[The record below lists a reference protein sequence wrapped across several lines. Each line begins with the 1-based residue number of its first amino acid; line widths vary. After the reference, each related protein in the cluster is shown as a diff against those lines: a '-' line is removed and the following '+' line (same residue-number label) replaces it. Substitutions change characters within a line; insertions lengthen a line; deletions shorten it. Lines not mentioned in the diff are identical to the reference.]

1 MSTSRG
7 ILAFGRF
14 PKHRIE
20 FNKVLSCSAVAPIQQ
35 KSLLVMLH
43 RKTQLAQPT
52 MSIADI
58 VLDIGVAW
66 VAQCGKLERRD
77 GPTPIPY
84 LPRWHRSANLP
95 MEVSLPSLGQ
105 VLRATFQRSSAT
117 GIQRQRIAAG
127 AISAPSSAAIMT
139 ERSLSFQRHRRPV
152 RGGIRPPAAP
162 QRYHLG
168 AKNLLQ
174 AHRSACRYPTAARG
188 LQGLRRSAS
197 PEYRLALLS
206 KCTLRFL
213 RIFAGSERNRLRLL
227 EAISIP
233 KWHFLSDIEGA
244 FCRPDGK
251 GTLGRDIAR
260 DAHCGV
266 EKRVGR
272 HAG

>member
-139 ERSLSFQRHRRPV
+139 ERVIVVPATSSSGAWRHTPACCATALSSRNTGRLAA
-152 RGGIRPPAAP
+152 IRQPHA
-162 QRYHLG
+162 
-168 AKNLLQ
+168 
-174 AHRSACRYPTAARG
+174 ACRG
-188 LQGLRRSAS
+188 
-197 PEYRLALLS
+197 
-206 KCTLRFL
+206 
-213 RIFAGSERNRLRLL
+213 
-227 EAISIP
+227 
-233 KWHFLSDIEGA
+233 
-244 FCRPDGK
+244 
-251 GTLGRDIAR
+251 
-260 DAHCGV
+260 
-266 EKRVGR
+266 
-272 HAG
+272 